1 MALEKL
7 ELEIHALECKRN
19 ILLPAGGGEVGTGD
33 QEGLVYQRKSRV
45 QLKGRGEGKV
55 KGQAIVVFCLE
66 SDTVE

>member
-19 ILLPAGGGEVGTGD
+19 ILLPAAGGDVGTGD
-33 QEGLVYQRKSRV
+33 QGLVYQRKSRV
-45 QLKGRGEGKV
+45 QLKGRGEGKM